1 MLYIIIVANLYLE
14 SKNSNLMYRYFIL
27 VFVLN
32 LNFININNA
41 QSVGFDYSGMDKKV
55 VPGDDFNAYVNGKW
69 INETEIPG
77 DQSRWGSFSILI
89 EDNNKRL
96 RGIMEE
102 ASALPAGGSVN
113 SIKIGSFY
121 LSAMDTFNIEK
132 LGATPVLNYLRKVDM
147 INSYRTIMTE
157 SGNMHTMGLN
167 PFFSFYV
174 GQDDKNSAKIIAQF
188 GQPRLGLPE
197 KGYYLDNDANKVK
210 IRKAYA
216 NYIESLFV
224 GAGYAEIAAKSAA
237 KHIIELETKLAS
249 ASKSAIDLRDPETNY
264 HKISKKEL
272 YDLAPNI
279 EWDYLQKSLLIEED
293 SFIVGQPEYFK
304 ALSEILI
311 KTPITDLKDYLKLKF
326 ISSLS
331 PYLSKSFQD
340 ISFNF
345 SKEFSGQKFQA
356 ERGKRMV
363 NLVNGKLGFMVGELY
378 VAKYFPPQAK
388 ARMLELV
395 KNLQVAYEARI
406 NAATWM
412 DSKTKE
418 KAVTKLKGMLLKIG
432 YPDKW
437 KDYSSLQIS
446 KTDLV
451 QNVINSDIFEYK
463 EMIAK
468 LGKPVDK
475 SEWHMTPAI
484 VNAYYNP
491 QTNEIAFPAGILQP
505 PFFNMDADDAI
516 NYGGIGAVI
525 GHEMTHG
532 FDDSGRLYDVEGNLG
547 DWWTPNDAKSYKE
560 RSDKIVAQYD
570 QYTVYDTVHVKG
582 LLTLGENIADLG
594 GLSIAYD
601 AFHNTDQYKKGV
613 SLDGYTPDQR
623 FFLGFGQIWRSK
635 GTKLF
640 TLTRINTDPH
650 SPEQFRIRGSLS
662 NFTPWYQAFNVKPS
676 NNMYRPE
683 SERVKIW

>member
-1 MLYIIIVANLYLE
+1 
-14 SKNSNLMYRYFIL
+14 MYRFFVL
-27 VFVLN
+27 VFILN
-32 LNFININNA
+32 LNFIQMNNA
-41 QSVGFDYSGMDKKV
+41 QSVGFDYSGMDKTV
-55 VPGDDFNAYVNGKW
+55 IPGDDFNAFVNGKW

-77 DQSRWGSFSILI
+77 DQSRWGSFNILN

-96 RGIMEE
+96 REIMEG
-102 ASALPAGGSVN
+102 AATFPAGSSVN
-113 SIKIGSFY
+113 STKIGSFY
-121 LSAMDTFNIEK
+121 LSAMDTVNIEK
-132 LGATPVLNYLRKVDM
+132 LGATPVLTYLRKIDM
-147 INSYRTIMTE
+147 VNSYRTIMTE
-157 SGNMHTMGLN
+157 SGNMHTLGLN

-210 IRKAYA
+210 IRKAYT
-216 NYIESLFV
+216 NYIETLFV
-224 GAGYAEIAAKSAA
+224 GVGYTKTAAQNAA
-237 KHIIELETKLAS
+237 TRIIELETNLAS
-249 ASKSAIDLRDPETNY
+249 ASRSAIDLRDPETNY
-264 HKISKKEL
+264 HKMSKKDL
-272 YDLAPNI
+272 YDMAPNI
-279 EWDYLQKSLLIEED
+279 EWDYLQRSLLIEED

-304 ALSEILI
+304 ALSDILI
-311 KTPITDLKDYLKLKF
+311 KTPIADLKDYLKLKF
-326 ISSLS
+326 ITSEA

-340 ISFNF
+340 ISFDF
-345 SKEFSGQKFQA
+345 AKEFSGQKFQA

-363 NLVNGKLGFMVGELY
+363 NLVNSKLGFMVGELY

-388 ARMLELV
+388 SRMLELV
-395 KNLQVAYEARI
+395 KNLQVAYETRI

-412 DSKTKE
+412 DSQTKA
-418 KAVTKLKGMLLKIG
+418 KAITKLKGMLLKIG

-437 KDYSSLQIS
+437 KDYSSLEIS

-451 QNVINSDIFEYK
+451 QNVINSNIFEYK

-505 PFFNMDADDAI
+505 PFFNIDADDAI
-516 NYGGIGAVI
+516 NYGAIGAVI

-547 DWWTPNDAKSYKE
+547 DWWTENDAKSYKE
-560 RSDKIVAQYD
+560 RSDKIVTQYD

-613 SLDGYTPDQR
+613 SIDGYTPDQR

-635 GTKLF
+635 GTKQF

-662 NFTPWYQAFNVKPS
+662 NFTPWYQAFNVQPS
-676 NNMYRPE
+676 NKMYRPE

>member
-1 MLYIIIVANLYLE
+1 
-14 SKNSNLMYRYFIL
+14 MYRFFVL
-27 VFVLN
+27 VFILN
-32 LNFININNA
+32 LNFIQMNNA
-41 QSVGFDYSGMDKKV
+41 QSVGFDYSGMDKSV
-55 VPGDDFNAYVNGKW
+55 IPGDDFNAYVNGKW

-77 DQSRWGSFSILI
+77 DQSRWGSFNILI
-89 EDNNKRL
+89 EENNKRL

-102 ASALPAGGSVN
+102 ASTFPAGSSVN
-113 SIKIGSFY
+113 STKIGSFY
-121 LSAMDTFNIEK
+121 LSAMDTVNIEK
-132 LGATPVLNYLRKVDM
+132 LGATPVLTYLSKIDM
-147 INSYRTIMTE
+147 VNSYRTIMTE
-157 SGNMHTMGLN
+157 SGNMHTLELN

-216 NYIESLFV
+216 NYIETLFV
-224 GAGYAEIAAKSAA
+224 GVGYTKTAAQNAA
-237 KHIIELETKLAS
+237 TRIIELETNLAS
-249 ASKSAIDLRDPETNY
+249 ASRSAIDLRDPETNY
-264 HKISKKEL
+264 HKMSKKDL
-272 YDLAPNI
+272 YDMAPNI
-279 EWDYLQKSLLIEED
+279 EWDYLQRSLLIEED

-304 ALSEILI
+304 AFSEILI
-311 KTPITDLKDYLKLKF
+311 KTPIADLKDYLKLKF
-326 ISSLS
+326 ITSEA

-340 ISFNF
+340 ISFDF
-345 SKEFSGQKFQA
+345 AKEFSGQKFQA

-363 NLVNGKLGFMVGELY
+363 NLVNSKLGFMVGELY

-388 ARMLELV
+388 SRMLELV
-395 KNLQVAYEARI
+395 KNLQVAYETRI

-412 DSKTKE
+412 DSQTKA
-418 KAVTKLKGMLLKIG
+418 KAITKLKGMLLKIG

-437 KDYSSLQIS
+437 KDYSSLEIS

-451 QNVINSDIFEYK
+451 QNVLNSNIFEYK

-505 PFFNMDADDAI
+505 PFFNIDADDAI
-516 NYGGIGAVI
+516 NYGAIGAVI

-547 DWWTPNDAKSYKE
+547 DWWTENDAKSYKE
-560 RSDKIVAQYD
+560 RSDKIVTQYD

-613 SLDGYTPDQR
+613 SIDGYTPDQR

-635 GTKLF
+635 GTKQF

-662 NFTPWYQAFNVKPS
+662 NFTPWYHAFNVQPS
-676 NNMYRPE
+676 NKMYRPE